1 VHCFFLFKFQA
12 YGVEHFTWL
21 AFGALCLWLW
31 IRLGRSQQHERDQQ
45 RIGLIFSLLPA
56 LLWIAVALQL
66 ALFERPV
73 DLNLVLP
80 FHVCYILNL
89 LMPVMLWRR
98 SYFLFEVSYFII
110 LAGCIQALLTPDL
123 QTVFP
128 EKINI
133 RYFVVH
139 MGLVQ
144 SILYAVLV
152 YRFRPTW
159 RSLFKSLLWGN
170 IYFVFVLGINALLGT
185 NFMFLRHKPPSP
197 SLLDLF
203 GEWPWYILGAEGL
216 ALVLYVLV
224 LLPFVAFRQRKKH
237 E

>member
-139 MGLVQ
+139 MGLVFCTLCWCIV
-144 SILYAVLV
+144 SVPLGAVCSNLCCGEISTLYLSWALMPCWVPILCFCDISHQVQV
-152 YRFRPTW
+152 YW
-159 RSLFKSLLWGN
+159 ICLANG
-170 IYFVFVLGINALLGT
+170 LGI
-185 NFMFLRHKPPSP
+185 F
-197 SLLDLF
+197 
-203 GEWPWYILGAEGL
+203 
-216 ALVLYVLV
+216 
-224 LLPFVAFRQRKKH
+224 
-237 E
+237 